1 MKYEYFS
8 FFRWKKEKSQSAIS
22 GLQGTMPVAMLLAKL
37 CIVYFKWQNI
47 QDENHFL
54 FITCNRFT
62 SPTNCMEQK
71 PATIKEIATR
81 LNVSVSTVSRAL
93 HNHPSIGLRTKAQVQ
108 KLAQELNYEPNQAAI
123 SFKQG
128 KTLTLGV
135 ILPNLGEEYFSMAIN
150 GVEDVATANNYTVL
164 IGQSHDEVEREQK
177 IVDSMRRHRVDGLI
191 VSLSKTTK
199 SYEHFEQLKKNNIPV
214 VFFDRVPD
222 MPDAYCVS
230 CNLENSS
237 VELVDWLVSTGH
249 KQIGFIKGPD
259 TLVHSK
265 QRLNGYQ
272 EGLKKHK
279 LKAETSF
286 VVSTD
291 LSKKKT
297 QDAMHKLL
305 ALKNRPTAVIAF
317 NDYVALD
324 AIQYTR
330 SQGLEINK
338 DIFFV
343 SYANLPITSYMDYPP
358 LASVEQFPYQQ
369 AEKATEILLRLIQS
383 KGTDESIPQKIVL
396 ESKVVVNK

>member
-1 MKYEYFS
+1 
-8 FFRWKKEKSQSAIS
+8 
-22 GLQGTMPVAMLLAKL
+22 
-37 CIVYFKWQNI
+37 
-47 QDENHFL
+47 
-54 FITCNRFT
+54 
-62 SPTNCMEQK
+62 MEQK

-93 HNHPSIGLRTKAQVQ
+93 HNHPSIGLRTRTQVQ

-135 ILPNLGEEYFSMAIN
+135 ILPNLGEEFFSMAIN
-150 GVEDVATANNYTVL
+150 GVEDVAIANNYTVL
-164 IGQSHDEVEREQK
+164 IGQSHDDVEREQK

-199 SYEHFEQLKKNNIPV
+199 TFEHFEQLKKNNIPV

-230 CNLENSS
+230 CSLENSS

-259 TLVHSK
+259 TLIHSK
-265 QRLNGYQ
+265 QRLHGYQ

-330 SQGLEINK
+330 NQGVEINK